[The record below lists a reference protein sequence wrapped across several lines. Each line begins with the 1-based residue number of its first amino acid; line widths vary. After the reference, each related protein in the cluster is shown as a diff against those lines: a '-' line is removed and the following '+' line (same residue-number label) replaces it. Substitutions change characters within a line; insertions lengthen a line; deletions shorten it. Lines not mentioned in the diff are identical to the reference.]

1 MIDLEQGKYCRWENK
16 KTIYDYGSSEG
27 IKYDLGLEQY
37 IKDAF
42 MMGLR
47 LKKGISLS
55 YLKSILPFELNELKI
70 GKLIEENVV
79 ISGQNIISLTEKGF
93 NISDNAIYEL
103 IESIEFKYD

>member
-1 MIDLEQGKYCRWENK
+1 MMRARAKIRLEKCVNGEIR
-16 KTIYDYGSSEG
+16 
-27 IKYDLGLEQY
+27 
-37 IKDAF
+37 
-42 MMGLR
+42 R